1 MNLSGRLR
9 SSKGPRCLITCELK
23 YTRSTKSS
31 DEEAQKIRKTVYTF
45 LWKLREKKAKCNRKE
60 NAFLTKN
67 TEWLETSLS
76 FELPKLKVGVRGR
89 PDKAFD
95 TCSERAKRFKTQDIR
110 ETCSKE
116 MLAYATQMSYRAGG
130 RSDIARKITDLTSQP
145 LQPPSPK
152 PESKST
158 NKTGMSDDEG
168 LAMMIDADLS
178 RNQYEIIREKS
189 KVFPSYKCIQNAK
202 KRCYPEP
209 EYFRITEYSAE
220 IQLQAL
226 LNLTSKRLCMAQEND
241 FNILDDTVKEDQ
253 VDVKLICKWGFDGCT
268 QSEYKQKFVDSQNSD
283 GHLFITCLVPIRM
296 VLKK

>member
-1 MNLSGRLR
+1 MNIIKILPILFFLKGSNSNAIFYTRLSLYN
-9 SSKGPRCLITCELK
+9 LIKESGITKIDEQVSYL
-23 YTRSTKSS
+23 TFHIQRSTKSS

-168 LAMMIDADLS
+168 LAMVIDADLS

-241 FNILDDTVKEDQ
+241 FNILDDTVKY
-253 VDVKLICKWGFDGCT
+253 VKVNYADTSFSLI
-268 QSEYKQKFVDSQNSD
+268 Y
-283 GHLFITCLVPIRM
+283 FIL
-296 VLKK
+296 LK